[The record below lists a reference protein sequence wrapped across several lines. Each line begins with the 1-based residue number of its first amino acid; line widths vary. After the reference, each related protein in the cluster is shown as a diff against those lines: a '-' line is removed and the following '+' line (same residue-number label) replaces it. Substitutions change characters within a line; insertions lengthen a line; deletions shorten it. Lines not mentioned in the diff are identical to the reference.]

1 MILGVPGGWYT
12 YGFPPRVDWY
22 RIEQVYRSFPMVTY
36 CVEQLADQAI
46 GPGFYLKAHDD
57 STASRRAVEI
67 CDDFNEKINAKL
79 VMLRIAR
86 ELALYGNSPVE
97 RRFDGFEKDPD
108 DQFKVTKL
116 GNLVTVQALPIS
128 TMRIVPDMY
137 TGADPPKGYT
147 QIIMGQWKQFA
158 PEQIAWFKTNVTGGY
173 VGSDFY
179 GMGLVQ
185 PVLDYVWGLQQME
198 DYMVRIMRRYAA
210 PKILWQLGD
219 KDFPPK
225 PSDIQEW
232 AQKLT
237 TIKPDEDWVG
247 SFLVNAKPF
256 SPDVRTRFEEY
267 ADHFQASVT
276 AGLQNPNLSLMMAA
290 VRVSDASATAM
301 QEAWN
306 RKIQTAQE
314 VIKEN
319 WEDLIFK
326 PLVVQQEIDE
336 EFAPELIFGEPEVE
350 DPETQMQNLTTLLNP
365 ASIQVT
371 PQTRFE
377 IENLLRQLLQL
388 DPLPPSAMP
397 QPPPALPSS
406 QALPTGP
413 PTEANGQALAEK
425 IRALDRSTSHSKGA
439 GS

>member
-1 MILGVPGGWYT
+1 
-12 YGFPPRVDWY
+12 
-22 RIEQVYRSFPMVTY
+22 MVSY
-36 CVEQLADQAI
+36 CIEQLADQTI

-57 STASRRAVEI
+57 STASRRAVDI
-67 CDDFNEKINAKL
+67 CQDFNEKKINAK
-79 VMLRIAR
+79 VMMLRIAR
-86 ELALYGNSPVE
+86 ELALYGNSPLE
-97 RRFDGFEKDPD
+97 RRFDGWEKDPND
-108 DQFKVTKL
+108 AFKIMKL
-116 GNLVTVQALPIS
+116 GNLVTVQPLPIS

-158 PEQIAWFKTNVTGGY
+158 PEQIAWFKTNITGGY
-173 VGSDFY
+173 VGADFY

-185 PVLDYVWGLQQME
+185 PCLDYVWGLQQME

-210 PKILWQLGD
+210 PKMLWQLGD

-247 SFLVNAKPF
+247 SFLVNAKTF
-256 SPDVRTRFEEY
+256 SPDVRARFEEY
-267 ADHFQASVT
+267 VTQFRSTVT
-276 AGLQNPNLSLMMAA
+276 AGLQNPNLNQLM
-290 VRVSDASATAM
+290 VPFRVSDASATAM

-306 RKIQTAQE
+306 RKIQTTQE

-326 PLVVQQEIDE
+326 PLIIQQGIDE
-336 EFAPELIFGEPEVE
+336 EFTPELIFGEPEVQ
-350 DPETQMQNLTTLLNP
+350 DPQQQMDNLLKLLNP
-365 ASIQVT
+365 AQVMIS
-371 PQTRFE
+371 PQTRFAV
-377 IENLLRQLLQL
+377 ENLLRQLLEL
-388 DPLPPSAMP
+388 DPLPPGAMP
-397 QPPPALPSS
+397 APPLALPSS

-425 IRALDRSTSHSKGA
+425 IRALDPSANHPVGL

>member
-22 RIEQVYRSFPMVTY
+22 RLEQVYRTFPMVTY

-57 STASRRAVEI
+57 STASQRAVEI
-67 CDDFNEKINAKL
+67 CEDFNEKISAKL

-86 ELALYGNSPVE
+86 ELGLYGNSPLE
-97 RRFDGFEKDPD
+97 RRFDGFTKAD
-108 DQFKVTKL
+108 DDEFKLVKL
-116 GNLVTVQALPIS
+116 GNLVTIAPLPIT

-147 QIIMGQWKQFA
+147 QIIMGQWKRFA

-179 GMGLVQ
+179 GMGLAQ
-185 PVLDYVWGLQQME
+185 PVLDYIWGLQQME
-198 DYMVRIMRRYAA
+198 DYQIRIMRRYAA
-210 PKILWQLGD
+210 PKLLWRLGD

-225 PSDIQEW
+225 PEDITNW
-232 AQKLT
+232 AAKLT

-247 SFLVNAKPF
+247 SFLVDVKPVET
-256 SPDVRTRFEEY
+256 DLRARFEEY
-267 ADHFQASVT
+267 VAHFRSSVT
-276 AGLQNPNLSLMMAA
+276 AGLQNPNLYLTMGAM
-290 VRVSDASATAM
+290 RVSDASATAM

-306 RKIQTAQE
+306 RKVQTAQE

-319 WEDLIFK
+319 WEDLFFK
-326 PLVVQQEIDE
+326 PLIIQAGIDE
-336 EFAPELIFGEPEVE
+336 EFTPELIFGEPEVD
-350 DPETQMQNLTTLLNP
+350 DPQKNMDNLTKLLNP
-365 ASIQVT
+365 SQV
-371 PQTRFE
+371 QISQETRFAL
-377 IENLLRQLLQL
+377 ENLLRQLLEL

-397 QPPPALPSS
+397 EPMLPAPAQPPGEPQSAPEE
-406 QALPTGP
+406 QK
-413 PTEANGQALAEK
+413 ALAEK
-425 IRALDRSTSHSKGA
+425 IRALEK
-439 GS
+439 